1 MMKKIF
7 ASLFIILLLASQA
20 AFADV
25 KQASVSKNVFAPQWS
40 DVCTYS
46 AYWTIDTTKNYK
58 KTDKKYWK
66 ERRIQFDK
74 EILACE
80 TAGANM
86 ADCYNTVLAIEAER
100 TAKWEQTYKD
110 ERKARLVKGG
120 IATGAV
126 TLLGIFTCLAKWW

>member
-1 MMKKIF
+1 MKKI
-7 ASLFIILLLASQA
+7 IITLILCTLVLDV
-20 AFADV
+20 FADV
-25 KQASVSKNVFAPQWS
+25 KEAYVSQNVFAPQWS

-46 AYWTIDTTKNYK
+46 AYWTIDTSKDYK

-66 ERRIQFDK
+66 ERRIQFNK

-80 TAGANM
+80 QANTNLE
-86 ADCYNTVLAIEAER
+86 DCYNTILVIEAER
-100 TAKWEQTYKD
+100 TAKWEATYKD

-126 TLLGIFTCLAKWW
+126 TLLGIFTCLASWW